1 MCVSWWFGNRRRI
14 YETDVMGHGC
24 APLVVFGSADQAT
37 RSRRAPG
44 IYITIAGQ
52 NSRNAAKFLTRKS
65 IPEHRDAA
73 ERLWNEG
80 RAENSCRRL
89 GHVRC
94 ARKSAHRPTPLRG
107 SDRALLVWMTCAVS
121 AGRQA
126 KPVEQTIY
134 SPTEFRSPRFAVP
147 SLSFRRD
154 GGVPGVRNCEDSRIP
169 PTAFCCFRGSER
181 TEIAVPSSSAS
192 GSSHSYLIAADVPG
206 GSGRGSTSTTPFA
219 MRAR

>member
-1 MCVSWWFGNRRRI
+1 M
-14 YETDVMGHGC
+14 
-24 APLVVFGSADQAT
+24 
-37 RSRRAPG
+37 
-44 IYITIAGQ
+44 
-52 NSRNAAKFLTRKS
+52 
-65 IPEHRDAA
+65 
-73 ERLWNEG
+73 EG
-80 RAENSCRRL
+80 GTAENSCRRL
-89 GHVRC
+89 DHVRC

-134 SPTEFRSPRFAVP
+134 SPTEFRSPRCAVP

-169 PTAFCCFRGSER
+169 PTAFCCFGGSER

-206 GSGRGSTSTTPFA
+206 EPFPIAVVFHAAPGRGDCSYWGTTVNAGTLIGITGTSATDRAEVGTPA
-219 MRAR
+219 PSGPPPS